1 MRRRDLIVAGLGSYL
16 AGCLSRESTSAPRND
31 TTGAEP
37 NGNEP
42 SAVESDADDVA
53 EDAASDAA
61 DPAPLEDFEDL
72 SPWTCDGGTLTADDA
87 TYYGGS
93 QAARI
98 DIRPG
103 DRRGSIRRTFA
114 EPVDLTGNGL
124 SLALRA
130 TEAVYPRI
138 QLFDTDGERLDLR
151 APVRAGLP
159 LQSYPF
165 GIDHDGGCDRSA
177 VSELRIF
184 TYTGGGESL
193 SLWCDHLARTP
204 RPDTPVV
211 LLQFDDGSATDYARA
226 APILESHGYPAT
238 TFVNPDAV
246 GGSDALDLDQL
257 GELRADGWTV
267 GSHAYSHDSLS
278 SLDPAAQEAS
288 IRESKEWLVDHGFEA
303 GAEYFA
309 YPFSDYDA
317 TTLELVDEYHRLA
330 FAAGWPATGRVPNRL
345 LAPRRGDPD
354 PAEARRL
361 LDLTVRH
368 DGVLT
373 LLFHS
378 MGDRA
383 DANYHVDDFEAI
395 VDCVHEKE
403 RNGDLEVLSVAEFES
418 RLVAEE
424 SPAPYR

>member
-1 MRRRDLIVAGLGSYL
+1 MRRRDLLVAGLGSYV
-16 AGCLSRESTSAPRND
+16 AGCLSRESSTSAPRND
-31 TTGAEP
+31 STGV
-37 NGNEP
+37 EP
-42 SAVESDADDVA
+42 SESESNADDPA
-53 EDAASDAA
+53 EDGEDDAA
-61 DPAPLEDFEDL
+61 DPPLLDDFEDL
-72 SPWTCDGGTLTADDA
+72 SPWTCDGGTLTADDS

-103 DRRGSIRRTFA
+103 DRRGAIRRTFA
-114 EPVDLTGNGL
+114 EPVDLTGSGL

-130 TEAVYPRI
+130 TETVYPRI
-138 QLFDTDGERLDLR
+138 RLLDTDGDRLDLR
-151 APVRAGLP
+151 APVRSGLP

-177 VSELRIF
+177 VSEILLF

-193 SLWCDHLARTP
+193 SIWCDHLAQTP

-211 LLQFDDGSATDYARA
+211 LFQFDDGSVTDFTQA
-226 APILESHGYPAT
+226 APILEAHGYPAT
-238 TFVNPDAV
+238 TFVNPDSV
-246 GGSDALDLDQL
+246 GSRDALDLEQL

-278 SLDPAAQEAS
+278 SLEPAAQEAR
-288 IRESKEWLVDHGFEA
+288 IRGGKQWLVDHGFET

-317 TTLELVDEYHRLA
+317 ATLELVDEYHRLG
-330 FAAGWPATGRVPNRL
+330 FAAGWPTTGRVPNRL

-354 PAEARRL
+354 PDEARRL
-361 LDLTVRH
+361 LELTVRH

-383 DANYHVDDFEAI
+383 DADYHVDDFAAI
-395 VDCVHEKE
+395 VDSVHEKE
-403 RNGDLEVLSVAEFES
+403 RKGELEVCLVAEFES
-418 RLVAEE
+418 RLVAEK

>member
-1 MRRRDLIVAGLGSYL
+1 MRRRNLLIAGLGSCV

-31 TTGAEP
+31 STGIEP
-37 NGNEP
+37 DGNGP
-42 SAVESDADDVA
+42 SDVDPDDDPA
-53 EDAASDAA
+53 EDAASDAV
-61 DPAPLEDFEDL
+61 DPSPLEDFEDL
-72 SPWTCDGGTLTADDA
+72 SPWTSDGGTLTADDA
-87 TYYGGS
+87 TYYSGT

-98 DIRPG
+98 DVRPR
-103 DRRGSIRRTFA
+103 DRRGAIRRSFA
-114 EPVDLTGNGL
+114 EPVDLTGDGL

-130 TEAVYPRI
+130 TAAIYPRI
-138 QLFDTDGERLDLR
+138 QLFDTDGNRLDLR
-151 APVRAGLP
+151 APVRAGVP
-159 LQSYPF
+159 FQSYPF

-177 VSELRIF
+177 VSELRIL

-211 LLQFDDGSATDYARA
+211 LFQFDDGSVTDYTQA

-238 TFVNPDAV
+238 TFVNPDAI
-246 GGSDALDLDQL
+246 GGRDALDLDQL
-257 GELRADGWTV
+257 AELQASGWTV
-267 GSHAYSHDSLS
+267 GSHADSHDSLS
-278 SLDPAAQEAS
+278 SLEPAIQEAR
-288 IRESKEWLVDHGFEA
+288 IRRGKEWLVDHGFEG

-309 YPFSDYDA
+309 YPYSDYDA
-317 TTLELVDEYHRLA
+317 TTLELVDEYHRLG

-361 LDLTVRH
+361 LDLTIRH

-378 MGDRA
+378 MGDLA
-383 DANYHVDDFEAI
+383 DAEYHVDDFGAI
-395 VDCVHEKE
+395 VDYVHEKE
-403 RNGDLEVLSVAEFES
+403 RKGDLEVCSVAEFES
-418 RLVAEE
+418 RLVAAE